1 MTATIDTQ
9 AAASSG
15 EGGTGRVVR
24 VIGPVVDVEFGPDQ
38 MPEVNNALHLD
49 RTLGDDTRTLT
60 LEVAQHIGDNMVRAI
75 SMQPTDGVVRG
86 TEVRDTGASIS
97 VPVGD
102 ATLGH
107 VWNTLGIPLDTD
119 EDKIEIT
126 ERWPIHR
133 PAPPLDEL
141 EPRTE
146 MFETGIKVIDLLAP
160 YVKGGKIGMFG
171 GAGVG

>member
-1 MTATIDTQ
+1 MTATVEETPQ
-9 AAASSG
+9 SKQ
-15 EGGTGRVVR
+15 GGTGRVVR
-24 VIGPVVDVEFGPDQ
+24 VIGPVVDVEFAPDE
-38 MPEVNNALHLD
+38 MPEIYFALHVD
-49 RTLGDDTRTLT
+49 RTLGEDTRTLT

-86 TEVRDTGASIS
+86 APVEDTGAPIS

-107 VWNTLGIPLDTD
+107 VWNALGIALDTD

-160 YVKGGKIGMFG
+160 YV
-171 GAGVG
+171 